1 MAPPMELRIE
11 PLTPVFG
18 AEVSGFDA
26 RVPLPLAIRA
36 GILAAF
42 DEFSVLVFHDQP
54 LTDEQQITL
63 SESLGPLEL
72 TLPGVVGAG
81 SKIVRVS
88 NMTPNGAL
96 KEPGGHLA
104 LFGKANLLWH
114 SDSTFRAAPAKGS
127 ILSAR
132 QIALRGGDTEYA
144 STRAGYDSLSPTM
157 KRRLDGFVAVISIA
171 TSRRKIDPRAVNAK
185 QEKALPPAPQA
196 LVRRNPVNGRKALVL
211 GSQICAIAGMADN
224 EAQALLDEL
233 TAIATQPA
241 FTYRHVWRND
251 DLVMWDNRA
260 VLHRGHPYDEIR
272 ERRLLVR
279 TTLAG
284 DGPTATDGG
293 VIAQE
298 GANA

>member
-1 MAPPMELRIE
+1 MAPKTELRIE
-11 PLTPVFG
+11 PLTPVFA

-26 RVPLPLAIRA
+26 REPLSAEIQA

-42 DEFSVLVFHDQP
+42 EEYSVLVFHNQP
-54 LTDEQQITL
+54 LTDEQQITF
-63 SESLGPLEL
+63 SEYLGPLEL

-88 NMTPNGAL
+88 NMTADGAL

-114 SDSTFRAAPAKGS
+114 ADSTFRAAPAKAS

-132 QIALRGGDTEYA
+132 QIALQGGDTEYA
-144 STRAGYDSLSPTM
+144 STRAGYDSLSAAM
-157 KRRLDGFVAVISIA
+157 KQRVNGLVAVHSIA
-171 TSRRKIDPRAVNAK
+171 TSRRKIDPRAVSPE
-185 QEKALPPAPQA
+185 QEKALPPVPQA
-196 LVRRNPVNGRKALVL
+196 LVRPNPVNGRKALVL
-211 GSQICAIAGMADN
+211 GSHICAIAGMADN

-233 TAIATQPA
+233 TANATQPA
-241 FTYRHVWRND
+241 FTYRHVWRDD

-260 VLHRGHPYDEIR
+260 VLHRGHPYDEVR

-284 DGPTATDGG
+284 DGPTATDDG

-298 GANA
+298 GASA